1 MKPKDFAKKN
11 EFHKYKFWKYILPIF
26 KKDSKQKY
34 YINHILSK
42 QSVKQE
48 KHLEGYNQSIKKYLF
63 RVSKK
68 PFWE

>member
-42 QSVKQE
+42 QSVK
-48 KHLEGYNQSIKKYLF
+48 
-63 RVSKK
+63 
-68 PFWE
+68 